1 MCSSTPQRPLAHLF
15 SLTSA
20 LAASPDI
27 GWPDAFNSGLLV
39 FSPSLTTFSDICD
52 YAISRGSWDG
62 ADQGLLND
70 YFGGDEASGEAGRG
84 GGWQR
89 LPFRYNVTPNAG
101 YMCVNAVSSVCGTCL
116 LILV

>member
-1 MCSSTPQRPLAHLF
+1 MSS
-15 SLTSA
+15 S

-39 FSPSLTTFSDICD
+39 LTPSLSTFSDIRD
-52 YAISRGSWDG
+52 FAISRGSWDG

-70 YFGGDEASGEAGRG
+70 YFGGDEASGEIGRG

-101 YMCVNAVSSVCGTCL
+101 YT
-116 LILV
+116 